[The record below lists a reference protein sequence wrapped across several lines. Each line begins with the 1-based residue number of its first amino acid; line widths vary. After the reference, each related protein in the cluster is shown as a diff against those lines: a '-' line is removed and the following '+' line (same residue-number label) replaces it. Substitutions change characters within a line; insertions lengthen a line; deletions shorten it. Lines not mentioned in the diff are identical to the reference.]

1 LLYATP
7 MPPPL
12 LTLQDIALTFGT
24 TTLLNGAALSV
35 STGDRICLVGRNG
48 SGKSTLLKIAA
59 GLVPADS
66 GRRFAQ
72 PGATVQYLPQ
82 EPDFAGFATTLA
94 YVEAGLGDAAAA
106 DHYRA
111 TYLLE
116 QLGLTG
122 TEDPQ
127 RLSGGEARRTALAR
141 VLAPEPD
148 ILLLDEPTNHL
159 DLPGIEWLEA
169 ELGRLR
175 SGIVLISHDRRLL
188 ERLSRTT
195 VWLDRG
201 ITRVL
206 DQGFAHFEAWRDL
219 VLEQEE
225 TERHKLGRK
234 IVAEEDWLRYGVTAR
249 RKRNQKRLADLHSL
263 RKRHKEQRAAVGRV
277 KLEAA
282 ESELSGR
289 LVIVAEA
296 VSKAFGDR
304 VVVRDFSA
312 RIMRGDR
319 VGIVGRNGA
328 GKTTLLNLL
337 TGELAPDA
345 GEVRLGTNVLRITLD
360 QRRQTLDPAETLSR
374 TLTGGKGDMVT
385 VGGQNRHVIG
395 YMKDFLFG
403 PEQANTPVGVLSGG
417 ERGRLTLALAFATQ
431 SNLLILDEPTND
443 LDLETLEL
451 LQERLADYAGT
462 VLLVSH
468 DRDFLDRVVT
478 SVMATEGDGRWI
490 EYAGGYSDMLAQRG
504 PAVSA
509 PLAAPGAAQSRAAL
523 TKPAIAPTSAP
534 ARSPARKL
542 SFKDKHALDMLP
554 SRIAGLEAEISR
566 LNEFLT
572 DSSLYARQ
580 PARFA
585 EATAALQTA
594 QSQLSAAEEQ
604 WLDLE
609 MRREAL

>member
-1 LLYATP
+1 MA
-7 MPPPL
+7 PPL

-24 TTLLNGAALSV
+24 TPLLAGAGIAV
-35 STGDRICLVGRNG
+35 SAGDRICLVGRNG
-48 SGKSTLLKIAA
+48 SGKSTLLRIAA
-59 GLVPADS
+59 GLVQADA

-72 PGATVQYLPQ
+72 PGATIRYLPQ

-94 YVEAGLGDAAAA
+94 YVEAGLGDSAAA
-106 DHYRA
+106 DRYRA
-111 TYLLE
+111 AYLLE

-122 TEDPQ
+122 TEDPAQ
-127 RLSGGEARRTALAR
+127 LSGGEARRTALAR

-188 ERLSRTT
+188 ERISRAT

-201 ITRVL
+201 VTRVL
-206 DQGFAHFEAWRDL
+206 EQGFGQFEGWRDQ

-234 IVAEEDWLRYGVTAR
+234 IVMEEDWLRYGVTAR
-249 RKRNQKRLADLHSL
+249 RKRNQKRLGDLHAL
-263 RKRHKEQRAAVGRV
+263 RKRHKEQRSAVGRV
-277 KLEAA
+277 KLAA
-282 ESELSGR
+282 ADAELSGR
-289 LVIVAEA
+289 LVMVGEA
-296 VSKAFGDR
+296 MSKSFGGR
-304 VVVRDFSA
+304 TVVRDFST
-312 RIMRGDR
+312 RIIRGDR
-319 VGIVGRNGA
+319 VGVVGQNGA

-337 TGELAPDA
+337 TGALPPDS
-345 GEVRLGTNVLRITLD
+345 GEVKLGTNLAQITLD
-360 QRRQTLDPAETLSR
+360 QRRETLDPNETLSQA
-374 TLTGGKGDMVT
+374 LTGGTGDNV
-385 VGGQNRHVIG
+385 VVNGQSRHVIG

-417 ERGRLTLALAFATQ
+417 ERGRLTLARAFARP
-431 SNLLILDEPTND
+431 SNLLVLDEPTND

-478 SVMATEGDGRWI
+478 SVIATEGDGRWI

-504 PAVSA
+504 VSRAAEVA
-509 PLAAPGAAQSRAAL
+509 PSRARAGAAPVRAQSR
-523 TKPAIAPTSAP
+523 KM
-534 ARSPARKL
+534 
-542 SFKDKHALDMLP
+542 SFKDKHALETLP
-554 SRIAGLEAEISR
+554 TRMTSLEREIAR
-566 LNEFLT
+566 LN
-572 DSSLYARQ
+572 DIMADPDLYVRQ
-580 PARFA
+580 PAVFA
-585 EATAALQTA
+585 EATQALEAAQAGLA
-594 QSQLSAAEEQ
+594 AAEEQ
-604 WLDLE
+604 WLALE
-609 MRREAL
+609 LRREELEGA